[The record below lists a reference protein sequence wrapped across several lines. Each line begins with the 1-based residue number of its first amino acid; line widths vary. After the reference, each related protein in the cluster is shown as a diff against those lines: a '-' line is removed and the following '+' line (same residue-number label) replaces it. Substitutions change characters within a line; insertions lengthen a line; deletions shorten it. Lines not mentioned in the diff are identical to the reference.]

1 MIYLWCTRNPT
12 QVKKL
17 DHHIDSKADEG
28 LLKVQ
33 ERLARMKVVMDA
45 YKKQAVFY
53 SLTKVE
59 AMPMGADEE
68 RLVPSLGGT
77 IDSNPRHEDEEK
89 KGGLEGLLCGL
100 NPGRLE
106 RA

>member
-1 MIYLWCTRNPT
+1 MIYLWCTGNPT

-17 DHHIDSKADEG
+17 DHHIYSKADEG